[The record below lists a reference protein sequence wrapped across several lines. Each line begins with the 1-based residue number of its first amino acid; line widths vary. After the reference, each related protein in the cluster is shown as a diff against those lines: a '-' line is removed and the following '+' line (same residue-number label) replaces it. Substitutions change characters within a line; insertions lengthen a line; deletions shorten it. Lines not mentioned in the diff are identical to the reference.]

1 MISNNTKKQIDYWE
15 NKTGVFVVF
24 CKGYVDIQ
32 GEFSEDE
39 LFEIAMIQR
48 KREKESRSVVK
59 ANQKG
64 LFDDSNG

>member
-1 MISNNTKKQIDYWE
+1 MFSNKTKKQIDYWE

-48 KREKESRSVVK
+48 KREKEIQPVVK

-64 LFDDSNG
+64 LFDE

>member
-1 MISNNTKKQIDYWE
+1 M
-15 NKTGVFVVF
+15 FVVF

-48 KREKESRSVVK
+48 KREKELTIDIDSRSKFENPSQNLHVK

-64 LFDDSNG
+64 LFDE